1 MMPSPDERPIIGAGV
16 VDGPG
21 FPCVGAVPAEPVLNG
36 ALSRADCDHEPGI
49 ALIDAFPLRRAST
62 LQLLRAHFREGA
74 QQFASA
80 TEFLTNAST
89 GADTPSVVVVCVG
102 RRSVA
107 DAPLLERLQ
116 LIRRALPTLPMI
128 VLSDREEVEEVVAA
142 FREGVQ
148 GYIPTSLAPRL
159 VAHAI
164 RIVLAGGTFYPA
176 DALIRARLLIRP
188 EIKRAPDLAQ
198 VTAEHREQWPPRQLA
213 VLCLLTQSKPNKQ
226 IAQMLMIEEGT
237 VKVHIRQIM
246 RKLGVANR
254 TQAALAARRLGIA
267 ACNDT
272 PVTVASSPNTA
283 PTRPAWFDDPHAAS
297 RLNRL
302 ANIDSNVFPADLASV
317 VQGGEARGALNG

>member
-1 MMPSPDERPIIGAGV
+1 MLSGEKQTLSVERQFIDAAVVGGPS
-16 VDGPG
+16 
-21 FPCVGAVPAEPVLNG
+21 FPSVRAVPAGLVPNG
-36 ALSRADCDHEPGI
+36 ALSGADGCHEPGI
-49 ALIDAFPLRRAST
+49 ALIDAFPLRRASA
-62 LQLLRAHFREGA
+62 LQLLRTHFREGA

-89 GADTPSVVVVCVG
+89 GAVTPSVVVLCVG

-107 DAPLLERLQ
+107 DAPLLEHLH

-159 VAHAI
+159 VVHAI

-176 DALIRARLLIRP
+176 DALIRARRLMRP
-188 EIKRAPDLAQ
+188 EIERAPDLPQ
-198 VTAEHREQWPPRQLA
+198 VTAEHREQWPPRQLQ
-213 VLCLLTQSKPNKQ
+213 VLCLLAQSKPNKQ
-226 IAQMLMIEEGT
+226 IAQMLAIEEGT

-246 RKLGVANR
+246 RKLGVTNR
-254 TQAALAARRLGIA
+254 TQAALAARRLGIPV

-272 PVTVASSPNTA
+272 RATVALNPDIA
-283 PTRPAWFDDPHAAS
+283 PARAA
-297 RLNRL
+297 
-302 ANIDSNVFPADLASV
+302 
-317 VQGGEARGALNG
+317 

>member
-1 MMPSPDERPIIGAGV
+1 MPLDNERQVMRAAA
-16 VDGPG
+16 VDGLS
-21 FPCVGAVPAEPVLNG
+21 FPCVGAVPAEAVPNG
-36 ALSRADCDHEPGI
+36 ALSGADCDHDPGI

-62 LQLLRAHFREGA
+62 LQLLRAHFHEGA

-80 TEFLTNAST
+80 TEFLTKAST
-89 GADTPSVVVVCVG
+89 GADTTSVVVVCVG
-102 RRSVA
+102 WRSVA
-107 DAPLLERLQ
+107 DAPLLEHLQ
-116 LIRRALPTLPMI
+116 LIRRAFPTLPMI
-128 VLSDREEVEEVVAA
+128 VLSDREGVAEVVAA

-148 GYIPTSLAPRL
+148 GYIPTSLPPRL
-159 VAHAI
+159 VVHAI

-188 EIKRAPDLAQ
+188 EIERAPGLPQ

-213 VLCLLTQSKPNKQ
+213 VLCLLAQSKPNKQ
-226 IAQMLMIEEGT
+226 IAQTLMIEEGT

-254 TQAALAARRLGIA
+254 TQAALAARRLGIPT

-272 PVTVASSPNTA
+272 LATVASSPNTA
-283 PTRPAWFDDPHAAS
+283 PARPAWFDDRAAS

-302 ANIDSNVFPADLASV
+302 ANIDPSVFPAELGSV
-317 VQGGEARGALNG
+317 VQGEDARGALNG